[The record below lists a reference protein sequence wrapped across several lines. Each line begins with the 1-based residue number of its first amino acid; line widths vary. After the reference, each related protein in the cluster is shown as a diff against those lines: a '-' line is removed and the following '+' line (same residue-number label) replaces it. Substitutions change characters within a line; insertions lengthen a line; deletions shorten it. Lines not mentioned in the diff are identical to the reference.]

1 MSHQKTVLTKQHK
14 TSSDQTK
21 FVTWKYMK
29 INYVIPYTVS
39 RVVYSDFGCVS
50 ELLKYTGQLYA
61 IMH

>member
-1 MSHQKTVLTKQHK
+1 
-14 TSSDQTK
+14 
-21 FVTWKYMK
+21 MK